1 MKSCFAVGVTL
12 CISCVLVTGASV
24 KRTVVAGV
32 NFWPG
37 GCVAVTRSPAGTCVI
52 NTDCEGSDI
61 SQTEFAFDCVGKGIV
76 RHSFGVGGFE
86 GSEEFDTD
94 VKCNHCRAA
103 SPSKARPQPVNLHE
117 EVPVQEKE
125 AKETKGTKDATEDKT
140 EETAD
145 AEEAKEA
152 EKEEAAKVIKKT
164 EKEEAEKKIPVKK
177 ESKAP
182 GDGTKPKE
190 KTADAGFSF
199 PWSSKPDEP
208 VKGVKYGPKGC
219 VSVSRNT
226 QGHCVME
233 TRCKGVDMDNYEYG
247 VVCVDQVGSPVKHLF
262 GKDSFDPEENFDTL
276 IKCKKCLG
284 LEDIPDAV
292 TLAGEVATMAKDIHS
307 INDVMKNISI
317 NVNMLNERVFPQAA
331 APAPAA
337 ASPAAAAA
345 EEEAEAPA
353 KPVALHAESLRSFGH
368 GHHKKKHHL
377 RHHGHHKKKH
387 HHRHYDDDDEDTVN
401 SIVKDGVTY
410 YAD

>member
-24 KRTVVAGV
+24 KRTAVAGV
-32 NFWPG
+32 NFGPG
-37 GCVAVTRSPAGTCVI
+37 GCVAITRSPAGTCVI

-76 RHSFGVGGFE
+76 RHSFGLGGFE
-86 GSEEFDTD
+86 ASEEFDTD

-103 SPSKARPQPVNLHE
+103 SPSKAKPVTLQA
-117 EVPVQEKE
+117 VPVPEKD
-125 AKETKGTKDATEDKT
+125 AKETKDATEDKT

-152 EKEEAAKVIKKT
+152 EKEEAEKVIKKT
-164 EKEEAEKKIPVKK
+164 EKEEAEKKIPVQK

-190 KTADAGFSF
+190 QKADTGFAF

-208 VKGVKYGPKGC
+208 VKGVRYGPKGC

-317 NVNMLNERVFPQAA
+317 NVNMLNERVFPQGP

-337 ASPAAAAA
+337 ASPASAA

-353 KPVALHAESLRSFGH
+353 KKVAVAKSLLS
-368 GHHKKKHHL
+368 HHKKKHHL

-387 HHRHYDDDDEDTVN
+387 HHRHHDDDDEDTVN